1 MTKIV
6 PLDWRVVILKNPR
19 MQRES
24 AEKWL
29 IEVVGEKDVKWRMA
43 TIRIARSACYLGA
56 FGVYAF
62 ADFEDAVIFNMTWNG
77 M

>member
-29 IEVVGEKDVKWRMA
+29 IEVVGGKDVKWRMA
-43 TIRIARSACYLGA
+43 GA
-56 FGVYAF
+56 YGVYAF